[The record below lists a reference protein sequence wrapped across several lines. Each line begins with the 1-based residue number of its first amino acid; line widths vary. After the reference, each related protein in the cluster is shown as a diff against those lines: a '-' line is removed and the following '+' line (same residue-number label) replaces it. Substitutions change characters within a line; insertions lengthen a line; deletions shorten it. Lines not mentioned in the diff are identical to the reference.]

1 MDIKGVVSIEALLEE
16 NLKQR
21 ELKEKR
27 RREKE
32 EKDRLRREALS
43 VKKEQLM
50 KTKGCSLAAS
60 RAVTVM
66 TMREQYQN
74 QVHWPKCVAEM
85 IDPLLRI

>member
-1 MDIKGVVSIEALLEE
+1 LIDPYKCAGMDIKGVVSIEALLAE

-21 ELKEKR
+21 DLREKR

-50 KTKGCSLAAS
+50 KTKGCRPMAL
-60 RAVTVM
+60 T
-66 TMREQYQN
+66 
-74 QVHWPKCVAEM
+74 
-85 IDPLLRI
+85 